1 MIKLVMMSCCIAI
14 IALSSACAAKSPV
27 ATGTTTVRVNHAHPQ
42 CIGFEYYPESS
53 KRDQERGACVVTLTV
68 LADGTVKDV
77 HITKS
82 TGYAALDLASVH
94 AFTTGTLL
102 PATKNGIP
110 IDDTID
116 LPVVWSIRRV
126 N

>member
-1 MIKLVMMSCCIAI
+1 MPKLAMVSCYLSI
-14 IALSSACAAKSPV
+14 IALLSACATKPPV
-27 ATGTTTVRVNHAHPQ
+27 VAAVTAVRVNRANPPH
-42 CIGFEYYPESS
+42 IGFEYYPESS
-53 KRDQERGACVVTLTV
+53 RHALEQGACVVTLTV

-82 TGYAALDLASVH
+82 TGYPALDLASVN
-94 AFTTGTLL
+94 AFTTGTLI
-102 PATKNGIP
+102 PARKNGIP
-110 IDDTID
+110 IDDTVD

>member
-1 MIKLVMMSCCIAI
+1 
-14 IALSSACAAKSPV
+14 
-27 ATGTTTVRVNHAHPQ
+27 
-42 CIGFEYYPESS
+42 
-53 KRDQERGACVVTLTV
+53 VVTLTV
-68 LADGTVKDV
+68 LADGTVNDI

-82 TGYAALDLASVH
+82 TGYPALDLASVN

>member
-1 MIKLVMMSCCIAI
+1 MIKLVMIWCCITI
-14 IALSSACAAKSPV
+14 IALSSACAAKGPEAS
-27 ATGTTTVRVNHAHPQ
+27 GTTTVRANRAHPPR
-42 CIGFEYYPESS
+42 IGFEYYPELS
-53 KRDQERGACVVTLTV
+53 KRAHDQGTCVVTLTV

-82 TGYAALDLASVH
+82 TGYPALDLASMS

-102 PATKNGIP
+102 PATKNGVP

-116 LPVVWSIRRV
+116 LPVTWSIKRV
-126 N
+126 D